1 MQKLVVSKNEA
12 GQKLLKLL
20 AKYMNAAPQSFFHKM
35 LRKKNITLNGKKAD
49 GSELLCEADE
59 VCLFLSDET
68 IAGFR
73 TKGGQ
78 NGEIAGNVKGST
90 KVEQKEFPT
99 LEGVKQKV
107 KGLSGIRVI
116 YEDEDVLVLGK
127 PVGVLSQKATP
138 SDVSVNEWVI
148 SYLLENG
155 ALREEELRT
164 FRPSVCNRLDRNT
177 SGLILAGKSLVG
189 LQTLSAMLKERTVH
203 KDYFCI
209 VHGRVEKKS
218 SLKGYLTKNER
229 TNQVTVL
236 SSKQSEEASYIETEY
251 MPIRGND
258 RYTLL
263 KVRLVTG
270 KTHQIRAHLASVGH
284 PLLGDK
290 KYGSAKYAETEQKL
304 GLRNHLLHAA
314 YLSFPQGMERCG
326 TLSGQQF
333 FAPVPRLFEKIA
345 KETGVYTKVLTDGK
359 E

>member
-20 AKYMNAAPQSFFHKM
+20 VKYLDAAPQSFFHKM

-73 TKGGQ
+73 TKGMQ
-78 NGEIAGNVKGST
+78 IGETGGDVKDST
-90 KVEQKEFPT
+90 RVEQKKFPT
-99 LEGVKQKV
+99 LEELKQKE

-127 PVGVLSQKATP
+127 PAGVLSQKATL

-148 SYLLENG
+148 SYLLETG

-177 SGLILAGKSLVG
+177 SGLILAGKSLAG
-189 LQTLSAMLKERTVH
+189 LQTLSALLKERTVH

-209 VHGRVEKKS
+209 VHGKVEKKS
-218 SLKGYLTKNER
+218 NLKGFLTKNEK
-229 TNQVTVL
+229 TNRVTVT
-236 SSKQSEEASYIETEY
+236 SAKQVEDASYIETEY
-251 MPIRGND
+251 TPVAVSEG
-258 RYTLL
+258 YTLL

-284 PLLGDK
+284 PLLGDR
-290 KYGSAKYAETEQKL
+290 KYGDAKTAEAERKL
-304 GLRNHLLHAA
+304 AVRNQLLHAA
-314 YLSFPQGMERCG
+314 FLTFPQGMERCRQ
-326 TLSGQQF
+326 LSGQKF
-333 FAPVPRLFEKIA
+333 FAPVPKQFERIA
-345 KETGVYTKVLTDGK
+345 KEIGVYTKVITTGK